1 MTDTWKLTARE
12 LLIAYGE
19 GMRDFSGA
27 NLYGANLSRA
37 NLYGANLDGANLDGA
52 NLDGANLYGANLS
65 RANLS
70 RANLDGANLDGANL
84 YGANLDGANLP
95 DNFHV
100 LQFGPV
106 GSRKSYT
113 VATVYP
119 DVHEIRTGCFRG
131 SLEEFIAAVQKKP
144 EGDPFRAEYENMV
157 IPAIH
162 WFFQQHTQE
171 EKES

>member
-1 MTDTWKLTARE
+1 MTDTWKLTTRE

-37 NLYGANLDGANLDGA
+37 NL
-52 NLDGANLYGANLS
+52 
-65 RANLS
+65 
-70 RANLDGANLDGANL
+70 
-84 YGANLDGANLP
+84 P

-119 DVHEIRTGCFRG
+119 DDVHEIRTGCFRG

-144 EGDPFRAEYENMV
+144 EGDPFRAEYENIV
-157 IPAIH
+157 IPGIR
-162 WFFQQHTQE
+162 WFFEQHKVKVAQ
-171 EKES
+171 S

>member
-1 MTDTWKLTARE
+1 MFKITARE

-27 NLYGANLSRA
+27 NL
-37 NLYGANLDGANLDGA
+37 D
-52 NLDGANLYGANLS
+52 GANLS

-84 YGANLDGANLP
+84 DGANLYGANLYGANLGGATLSRATLYGANLGGATLP
-95 DNFHV
+95 DNFHI

-113 VATVYP
+113 IATVYP
-119 DVHEIRTGCFRG
+119 DGTQEVRTGCFRG
-131 SLEEFIAAVQKKP
+131 SLDEFITAVQGKA
-144 EGDPFRAEYENMV
+144 EGDPFRAEYENIV
-157 IPAIH
+157 IPGIR
-162 WFFQQHTQE
+162 WFFEQH
-171 EKES
+171 KEHHHE